1 MLARQA
7 SLAVCR
13 GHTWD
18 TATSKGASLVQKDL
32 TLGLTLTHRQT
43 HAGRRL
49 QSARELFAWMATK
62 GPIEALL
69 VVVVVLL
76 VLAVG
81 HGGGA
86 PPKGGRWAEGM
97 MVGARFEMG
106 PGRDNIG
113 DNIGG
118 IRGGARPV

>member
-62 GPIEALL
+62 GPIEVLSPAPERLAAALQ
-69 VVVVVLL
+69 
-76 VLAVG
+76 VG
-81 HGGGA
+81 
-86 PPKGGRWAEGM
+86 W
-97 MVGARFEMG
+97 
-106 PGRDNIG
+106 
-113 DNIGG
+113 
-118 IRGGARPV
+118 RPASG